1 MVRKRPVRSLP
12 RRPLGSRLGDLLVY
26 AVGVG
31 VVAITLTPFLHVTA
45 MSLADP
51 MKALREEIFL
61 IPWGINLGAYKMV
74 FENSSFLTAYGNTFW
89 YTGVGT
95 LLNVA
100 LTLTL
105 AYPLARRGF
114 FLRRPVMLLITFT
127 MFFSGGMIPT
137 FIVVSRLGLYN
148 TRWAIV
154 LPAAI
159 STWNLIVCRTFFEG
173 IPESLLES
181 AKLDGA
187 GEARILR
194 DIVLP
199 LSMPIIAV
207 LILFYAVGHWNSYF
221 SAVLYLSDTKL
232 QPLQIYLRR
241 VLIQATDE
249 MAGDMKEGLDRDMA
263 VHQLKYAAII
273 VSILPIVVL
282 YPFLQKYFVQGVMIG
297 AVKG

>member
-1 MVRKRPVRSLP
+1 M
-12 RRPLGSRLGDLLVY
+12 
-26 AVGVG
+26 
-31 VVAITLTPFLHVTA
+31 
-45 MSLADP
+45 
-51 MKALREEIFL
+51 
-61 IPWGINLGAYKMV
+61 
-74 FENSSFLTAYGNTFW
+74 
-89 YTGVGT
+89 
-95 LLNVA
+95 
-100 LTLTL
+100 
-105 AYPLARRGF
+105 
-114 FLRRPVMLLITFT
+114 
-127 MFFSGGMIPT
+127 
-137 FIVVSRLGLYN
+137 
-148 TRWAIV
+148 
-154 LPAAI
+154 
-159 STWNLIVCRTFFEG
+159 
-173 IPESLLES
+173 ES